1 MAKKQK
7 KTSQQVDVK
16 SSGEKVSDLDLQHA
30 EFIQWVNDADDLTT
44 DARALSEK
52 SRDYYDSKQW
62 TAEEKNALK
71 ERKQAATVINRIKP
85 KMDGLMGLEKSNRT
99 TVRAFPRT
107 PKHEADA
114 TAATEAIR
122 YVLQSQSWNKK
133 RSGAWENLLMEGT
146 GGVEVIAK
154 PAKDG
159 EITITLNNI
168 AWDRMIYDPRSMRK
182 DFSDARYLGQVVWM
196 DYDEAVALY
205 PNAKDVLETMQEGS
219 ETYEDKP
226 KWMDDSR
233 KRCKIVE
240 LYYRKQGEVYYA
252 CFTRGGFCE
261 EPKKSPYKNDAGET
275 EWPYEF
281 GSLFIDRDNNRYGAC
296 VQLLDIQDEINK
308 RRSKALHL
316 MSVRQVAVQRG
327 AVEDVN
333 KLRSELAKP
342 DGVVELDQPVG
353 ESFEILKTGDMAA
366 AQFQLL
372 AEAKGEIDSVSY
384 SAAMSGKENR
394 NMSGVALRSREMAG
408 QTENAPMF
416 EVLRDMD
423 YRVYRKIW
431 NRIRQYW
438 TGEKWVRVT
447 DDQNNLKWV
456 GLNRKMTVGQQM
468 LAQAEQ
474 QGAPREMLQ
483 QMQMRAMQ
491 DPSMQAMVTE
501 NNIAELDV
509 DLILTDAPDTVT
521 QQVEDFQ
528 TIGEMVK
535 SGFPMPPI
543 AVIEASPLA
552 NKERI
557 LKMMKEAPQIPP
569 QAQKQ
574 MEEMKQQSQDMQQQ
588 LQQAMQENQQIKMDM
603 TVQMNKIRA
612 DAAMKSQELNQKAQ
626 LSEAEMMLDKQIEID
641 KALMQ
646 IQGMIQKHEAKMQ
659 MMVDQ
664 MLMKQE
670 AKREAEESAAMEAQE
685 TQEKETEQESQNAT
699 LKMMQDQHNQ
709 FMQGIG
715 QIMQTLSAKKQI
727 NLIKQNGQTVGAEV
741 VPMAGTETVQ

>member
-16 SSGEKVSDLDLQHA
+16 SSGEKISDLDLQHA
-30 EFIQWVNDADDLTT
+30 EFIQWVNDADELTT

-62 TAEEKNALK
+62 TAEEKNALR

-122 YVLQSQSWNKK
+122 YVLQAQSWNKK
-133 RSGAWENLLMEGT
+133 RSAAWENLLMEGT

-159 EITITLNNI
+159 EVTITLNNI
-168 AWDRMIYDPRSMRK
+168 PWDRMIFDPRSMRK

-196 DYDEAVALY
+196 DYDEALALY
-205 PNAKDVLETMQEGS
+205 PNAKDILETMQEGS

-240 LYYRKQGEVYYA
+240 LYYKKAGEVYYA

-261 EPKKSPYKNDAGET
+261 EPKKSPYKTDTGEA

-333 KLRSELAKP
+333 KLRSELSKP

-353 ESFEILKTGDMAA
+353 ESFEILKTGDMAQ
-366 AQFQLL
+366 AQFNLL

-416 EVLRDMD
+416 EVLRDID

-509 DLILTDAPDTVT
+509 DLILTDAPDTVS

-535 SGFPMPPI
+535 SGFPMPPM
-543 AVIEASPLA
+543 AVIEASPLS

-569 QAQKQ
+569 QAQQQ
-574 MEEMKQQSQDMQQQ
+574 MEQMKQQAQDMQGQ
-588 LQQAMQENQQIKMDM
+588 LQQAMQENQQLKADM
-603 TVQMNKIRA
+603 MVQMNKIRA
-612 DAAMKSQELNQKAQ
+612 ESQTKSQELNQKAQ
-626 LSEAEMMLDKQIEID
+626 LAEAEMLLDKQIEID

-646 IQGMIQKHEAKMQ
+646 IQSMISKHESKMQ
-659 MMVDQ
+659 MMVDS

-670 AKREAEESAAMEAQE
+670 AKRQAEETAEAEAEETAEKESEAQM
-685 TQEKETEQESQNAT
+685 QNAT
-699 LKMMQDQHNQ
+699 LSAMQQQHEQ
-709 FMQGIG
+709 FMQGIA
-715 QIMQTLSAKKQI
+715 QIMQTLNAKKQI

-741 VPMAGTETVQ
+741 VPMAGNGTVQ

>member
-1 MAKKQK
+1 MAKKTK
-7 KTSQQVDVK
+7 KSAQQVDVK
-16 SSGEKVSDLDLQHA
+16 SSGDTVSDSDLIHA
-30 EFIQWVNDADDLTT
+30 ELIQWVNDADDLTT
-44 DARALSEK
+44 DSRALSEK

-62 TAEEKNALK
+62 TAEEKNALR

-133 RSGAWENLLMEGT
+133 RSGAWENLLMEGS

-154 PAKDG
+154 QNKSG
-159 EITITLNNI
+159 EVDITVNNI
-168 AWDRMIYDPRSMRK
+168 PWDRMIYDPRSMRK

-196 DYDEAVALY
+196 DYDEALALY

-226 KWMDDSR
+226 RWMDDNR

-240 LYYRKQGEVYYA
+240 LYYRKSGEIYYA

-261 EPKKSPYKNDAGET
+261 APKKSPYKTDTGET

-416 EVLRDMD
+416 EVLRDID
-423 YRVYRKIW
+423 HRVYRKIW

-474 QGAPREMLQ
+474 QGVPREMLQ
-483 QMQMRAMQ
+483 QMQMRVMQ

-509 DLILTDAPDTVT
+509 DLILTDAPDTVS

-535 SGFPMPPI
+535 SGFPMPPM
-543 AVIEASPLA
+543 AVIEASPLS

-557 LKMMKEAPQIPP
+557 LKMMQEQPQIPP

-574 MEEMKQQSQDMQQQ
+574 MDEMQQQ
-588 LQQAMQENQQIKMDM
+588 AQDMRQQLQKTMQENQQLKADM
-603 TVQMNKIRA
+603 VVDMNKIRA
-612 DAAMKSQELNQKAQ
+612 ESAVKSKELNQKAQ
-626 LSEAEMMLDKQIEID
+626 LAEAEMLLDKQIEID
-641 KALMQ
+641 KALMEVEL
-646 IQGMIQKHEAKMQ
+646 MIQRHEARMQ
-659 MMVDQ
+659 SLVDS
-664 MLMKQE
+664 MLMKQD
-670 AKREAEESAAMEAQE
+670 AQREAEKNAEQEAHDAK
-685 TQEKETEQESQNAT
+685 EKESEQQAQATT

-741 VPMAGTETVQ
+741 VPMAGSETVQ

>member
-1 MAKKQK
+1 MAKKTK
-7 KTSQQVDVK
+7 KSAQQVDVTN
-16 SSGEKVSDLDLQHA
+16 SGEKVSNNDLIHQEL
-30 EFIQWVNDADDLTT
+30 IQWVNDADDLTT

-261 EPKKSPYKNDAGET
+261 KPKKSPYKNDVGET

-394 NMSGVALRSREMAG
+394 NMSGIALRSREMAG

-431 NRIRQYW
+431 NRVRQYW

-447 DDQNNLKWV
+447 DDTNNLKWV

-474 QGAPREMLQ
+474 QGVPREMLQ
-483 QMQMRAMQ
+483 QMQMRATQ

-535 SGFPMPPI
+535 SGFPMPPT

-557 LKMMKEAPQIPP
+557 LKMMKEAPQVPP
-569 QAQKQ
+569 QIQQQ
-574 MEEMKQQSQDMQQQ
+574 MEQMKQQSEGMQQE
-588 LQQAMQENQQIKMDM
+588 LQKAMQENQKLKADM
-603 TVQMNKIRA
+603 VVQMNKLRT
-612 DAAMKSQELNQKAQ
+612 DSAMKSQELNQKAQ
-626 LSEAEMMLDKQIEID
+626 LAEAEMLLDKQIEID

-646 IQGMIQKHEAKMQ
+646 IQGMIEKHEAKMQ
-659 MMVDQ
+659 RMVDQ

-685 TQEKETEQESQNAT
+685 TQEKESEQESQNAT

-715 QIMQTLSAKKQI
+715 QIMQTLSSKKQI

>member
-30 EFIQWVNDADDLTT
+30 EFIQWVNDADELTT

-62 TAEEKNALK
+62 TAEEKNALR

-122 YVLQSQSWNKK
+122 YVLQAQSWNKK
-133 RSGAWENLLMEGT
+133 RSAAWENLLMEGT

-159 EITITLNNI
+159 EVTITLNNI
-168 AWDRMIYDPRSMRK
+168 PWDRMIFDPRSMRK

-196 DYDEAVALY
+196 DYDEALALY
-205 PNAKDVLETMQEGS
+205 PNAKDILETMQEGS

-240 LYYRKQGEVYYA
+240 LYYKKAGEVYYA

-261 EPKKSPYKNDAGET
+261 EPKKSPYKTDTGEA

-333 KLRSELAKP
+333 KLRSELSKP

-353 ESFEILKTGDMAA
+353 ESFEILKTGDMAQ
-366 AQFQLL
+366 AQFNLL

-416 EVLRDMD
+416 EVLRDID

-509 DLILTDAPDTVT
+509 DLILTDAPDTVS

-535 SGFPMPPI
+535 SGFPMPPM
-543 AVIEASPLA
+543 AVIEASPLS

-569 QAQKQ
+569 QAQQQ
-574 MEEMKQQSQDMQQQ
+574 MEQMKQQAQDMQGQ
-588 LQQAMQENQQIKMDM
+588 LQQAMQENQQLKADM
-603 TVQMNKIRA
+603 MVQMNKIRA
-612 DAAMKSQELNQKAQ
+612 ESQTKSQELNQKAQ
-626 LSEAEMMLDKQIEID
+626 LAEAEMLLDKQIEID

-646 IQGMIQKHEAKMQ
+646 IQSMISKHESKMQ
-659 MMVDQ
+659 MMVDS

-670 AKREAEESAAMEAQE
+670 AKRQAEETAEAEAEETAEKESEAQM
-685 TQEKETEQESQNAT
+685 QNAT
-699 LKMMQDQHNQ
+699 LSAMQQQHEQ
-709 FMQGIG
+709 FMQGIA
-715 QIMQTLSAKKQI
+715 QIMQTLNAKKQI

-741 VPMAGTETVQ
+741 VPMAGNGTVQ